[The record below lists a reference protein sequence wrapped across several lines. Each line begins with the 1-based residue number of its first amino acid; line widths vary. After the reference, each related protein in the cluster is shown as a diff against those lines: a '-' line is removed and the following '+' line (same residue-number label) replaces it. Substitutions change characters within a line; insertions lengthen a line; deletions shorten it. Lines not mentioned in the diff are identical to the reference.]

1 VHKSEGTDIATSE
14 QRTDQWSPGTTKVEQ
29 MDALYFAKFMLA
41 IDQSINTIASLRLNA
56 AIRIHLQN
64 ENVPFKADEKI
75 TKIILI

>member
-1 VHKSEGTDIATSE
+1 
-14 QRTDQWSPGTTKVEQ
+14 